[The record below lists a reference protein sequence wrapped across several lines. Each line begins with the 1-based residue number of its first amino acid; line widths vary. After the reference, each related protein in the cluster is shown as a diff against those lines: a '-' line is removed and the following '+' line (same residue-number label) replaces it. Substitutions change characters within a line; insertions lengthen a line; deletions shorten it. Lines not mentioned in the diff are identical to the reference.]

1 MNRSPWFYLAVN
13 QNTVCKY
20 KCPLY
25 MNLKQTNKKP
35 RTKTNSFVFGVKDTP
50 SKGKTCDRNKVRFLL
65 YCHLQ

>member
-25 MNLKQTNKKP
+25 MNLKQTNKK
-35 RTKTNSFVFGVKDTP
+35 TQ
-50 SKGKTCDRNKVRFLL
+50 NKNQQLCVWS
-65 YCHLQ
+65 